1 MNYLRR
7 YVNGQLSPA
16 EMYEIERAMHEDVM
30 LMDIIEG
37 LEQEKIL
44 KARSPITEL
53 QEKIKARSWKK
64 NSDKIIPIKRW
75 AIAASIIALL
85 SIGGIYLFNLTQEE
99 NLQLT
104 DNSSNASENPTALE
118 TTESPALD
126 STDTAV
132 PKNSIA
138 AANTV
143 DQQIIKNESSNTIKN
158 PDPKKI
164 RVYAAQPKMQVVI
177 EGPRYLKNEKEEI
190 IQSYSATPQ
199 QQQHSTTLLNA
210 GTKKVQPVL
219 PSSIAKSQANL
230 QRLNLDPKTKTE
242 LMNILSKQSQENK
255 IESTEKQAENII
267 SDILINGN
275 ALAARKTDESIIMS
289 SSVSETPIP
298 RPLQNGNP
306 SIGWPAF
313 HQFIRSELKKKG
325 ITSYNATVSFDLDT
339 SLKPINIEVK
349 TSSETK
355 LNAHL
360 IEILKTGPTWENK
373 DPNHPIF
380 IRIDS
385 QENIQ

>member
-44 KARSPITEL
+44 KSRSPITEF
-53 QEKIKARSWKK
+53 QEKIKARSSKK
-64 NSDKIIPIKRW
+64 NSDKIIPLKRW
-75 AIAASIIALL
+75 GIAASIIALL
-85 SIGGIYLFNLTQEE
+85 SIGGIYLFNMTQEE

-104 DNSSNASENPTALE
+104 DNSSNASENPAALE

-132 PKNSIA
+132 PENSIA

-143 DQQIIKNESSNTIKN
+143 DQQIIKNESSSTIKN

-190 IQSYSATPQ
+190 IQSYSATSQ

-210 GTKKVQPVL
+210 GNKKVQPVL
-219 PSSIAKSQANL
+219 PSSFAKSQASL
-230 QRLNLDPKTKTE
+230 QRLNLDPQTKTE

-255 IESTEKQAENII
+255 IESTEKQAENTI

-275 ALAARKTDESIIMS
+275 ALATRKTDESIIMS

-313 HQFIRSELKKKG
+313 HQFIRAELKKKG

-349 TSSETK
+349 TSSDTK